1 MDNKHKK
8 STEKQIILYGKHA
21 VFAALNNPRRK
32 IVKILCT
39 VDNLQNI
46 KETCAK
52 MHIAESFIE
61 VCDKKRIESILPP
74 ASVHQGVALISLPL
88 EDYSI
93 EEICTICENEK
104 NTRVLILDQVT
115 DPQNIG
121 AIIRSCAA
129 FGVKALIMQNRNS
142 PQENA
147 VIAKTSVGMSEI
159 LPIVRV
165 TNLSRAVETLKKNE
179 FWVLGMDGYA
189 KDYIS
194 SVDKSGKLAVIMGS
208 EGKGMRRLIEESC
221 DITAKI
227 PMEPE
232 VESLNVSNAA
242 AIILYE
248 LYK

>member
-1 MDNKHKK
+1 MNNKQKQ
-8 STEKQIILYGKHA
+8 STEKQIILYGKH
-21 VFAALNNPRRK
+21 VVLAALKNPRRK
-32 IVKILCT
+32 IIKILCT
-39 VDNLQNI
+39 FENLQSI
-46 KETCAK
+46 KEACAK
-52 MHIAESFIE
+52 MRISESFIE
-61 VCDKKRIESILPP
+61 ICDRKRIESILPQT
-74 ASVHQGVALISLPL
+74 SLHQGVALVSLPL

-93 EEICTICENEK
+93 EEICATCENEK
-104 NTRVLILDQVT
+104 NARILILDQVT

-147 VIAKTSVGMSEI
+147 VIAKTSVGTSEI
-159 LPIVRV
+159 FPIARV
-165 TNLSRAVETLKKNE
+165 TNLSRTIEILKKNG

-194 SVDKSGKLAVIMGS
+194 SVDKNGKLAIVMGS
-208 EGKGMRRLIEESC
+208 EGKGMRRLIEEAC

-227 PMEPE
+227 PIEPE